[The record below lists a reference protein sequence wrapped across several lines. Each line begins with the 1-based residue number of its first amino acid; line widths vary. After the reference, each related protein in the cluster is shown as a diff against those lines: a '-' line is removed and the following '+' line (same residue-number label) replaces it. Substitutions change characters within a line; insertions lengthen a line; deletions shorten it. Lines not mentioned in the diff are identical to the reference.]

1 MTVFVRSGSNLVGIR
16 DPHAELTPATRT
28 TLRLYGFRQREEE
41 LLAETR
47 RGRELVLDV
56 VNLLTRSKVVLELDQ
71 NTAESINRADEAVKE
86 VEASRRVGGKIKDG
100 NLTQYETGEFLEF
113 AKWKLKRPL
122 LAHQLKAALH
132 LLNVAHSA
140 NFSTPGAGKT
150 AVVLAVYEFLRNKGS
165 ANSLFVVGPRSC
177 FAPWQSE
184 FEATLGRA
192 PWVEVLAG
200 GNVRTRHSKYY
211 SRISQPMEL
220 YLTTYHTLSRDV
232 RQVQDLLCE
241 PDNQA
246 FFVVD
251 EAHYM
256 KQDDGVWA
264 RAVAEASRFGIKRC
278 IMTGTPFPRNYGDG
292 INQFNIL
299 YPDAPIFDRKSE
311 ARIRQASDAGQHRL
325 AKDMLEPKIS
335 DLFYRVRKREL
346 GLSDPVFLPPVEIEM
361 KPIERELYECI
372 EARIAELAQS
382 LDDLDLATSLDLQ
395 RGRQIR
401 RRQAV
406 SYAGLLLGAI
416 ENYTEN
422 LIDPENHYL
431 VNKIRNYRHLE
442 TPAKLE
448 KLAEML
454 IDLGSSGEKVV
465 VWANFVGTL
474 QRIKRECDRMGFQS
488 RVVYGG
494 TPTEGQMNEETRE
507 TIIQAF
513 KDRNSGLDVLIA
525 NPAACAESVSLH
537 QTCSNAIYYDLSYN
551 CAEYLQS
558 LDRIHR
564 VGGSE
569 EKVSYYHFLKY
580 LNTFEGQILDNLNS
594 KTARMMEVID
604 QDFPL
609 AGIDIPDWELSLDGY
624 P

>member
-1 MTVFVRSGSNLVGIR
+1 M
-16 DPHAELTPATRT
+16 
-28 TLRLYGFRQREEE
+28 
-41 LLAETR
+41 
-47 RGRELVLDV
+47 LDV
-56 VNLLTRSKVVLELDQ
+56 VDLLSRSKVSLELDQ
-71 NTAESINRADEAVKE
+71 NTVETIRRADEAVKE
-86 VEASRRVGGKIKDG
+86 VEASRRVGGKVKDG
-100 NLTQYETGEFLEF
+100 DLTQQETRQFLEF
-113 AKWKLKRPL
+113 VKWKLKRPL
-122 LAHQLKAALH
+122 LPHQLKAALH

-165 ANSLFVVGPRSC
+165 VNSLFVVGPRSC

-200 GNVRTRHSKYY
+200 GNVRARHSKYY

-220 YLTTYHTLSRDV
+220 YLTTYHTLSRDI
-232 RQVQDLLCE
+232 RQAQDLLCE

-264 RAVAEASRFGIKRC
+264 RAVAESSRFGVKRC

-292 INQFNIL
+292 VNQFNIL
-299 YPDAPIFDRKSE
+299 FPDAPIFDRKCE

-325 AKDMLEPKIS
+325 AKDMIEPKIS
-335 DLFYRVRKREL
+335 DLFYRVRKKEL
-346 GLSDPVFLPPVEIEM
+346 GLTDPVFLPPVEIEM
-361 KPIERELYECI
+361 KPVERELYECI

-382 LDDLDLATSLDLQ
+382 LDDIDLATSLNLQ

-406 SYAGLLLGAI
+406 SYASLLLGAI
-416 ENYTEN
+416 EDYPEN
-422 LIDPENHYL
+422 LIDPKNHYL
-431 VNKIRNYRHLE
+431 VNKIRNYRQLE
-442 TPAKLE
+442 TPAKME
-448 KLAEML
+448 KLTEML
-454 IDLGSSGEKVV
+454 IDFGSRREKVV

-474 QRIKRECDRMGFQS
+474 LRIREECDRLGFQS

-494 TPTEGQMNEETRE
+494 TPTEGEMNEETRE
-507 TIIQAF
+507 TIIEGF
-513 KDRNSGLDVLIA
+513 KDRKSGLDILIA

-537 QTCSNAIYYDLSYN
+537 RTCSNAIYYDLSYN

-609 AGIDIPDWELSLDGY
+609 AGIEMPDWELSLDGH